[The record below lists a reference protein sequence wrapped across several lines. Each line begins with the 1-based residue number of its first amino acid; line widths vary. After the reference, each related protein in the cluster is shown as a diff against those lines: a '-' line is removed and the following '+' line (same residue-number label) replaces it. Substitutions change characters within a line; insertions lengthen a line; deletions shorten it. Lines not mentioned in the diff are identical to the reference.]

1 MDSVFRDFQRAH
13 LGRSG
18 PLLATTITPI
28 APPEDLNRLRRTFSV
43 SNAFTIQ
50 QEIRS
55 GLLAHTN
62 TELRFSKPEGN
73 AWVEVYVAYWKAVGE
88 IIALEE
94 NLKSGW
100 AGVYEAWK
108 EVANAVIRGYSN
120 GGFESW
126 TIPCLY
132 VTGRFLRIFAIKTDE
147 QLRERNGGDFNAGMQ
162 DDIAG
167 ELGKNEKLEDAA
179 RIINRIFTL
188 CISDR
193 YAAYLR
199 CNTYIKFKPVLKGYP
214 RAPIGESRK
223 WGLYYT
229 TNLLFKTYFKVISTF
244 VFIDNGSSCTGQLNS
259 IGLSKNILRALQASS
274 ADMPPIESFPMSH
287 VVTFKYYVGVI
298 LFLEENYVK
307 VGHNAHI

>member
-1 MDSVFRDFQRAH
+1 MDSVFRDFRRAH
-13 LGRSG
+13 LDRSG

-28 APPEDLNRLRRTFSV
+28 APPEDLNRLRRIFSV

-73 AWVEVYVAYWKAVGE
+73 AWVDVYVAYWKAVGE

-100 AGVYEAWK
+100 VGVYEAWK
-108 EVANAVIRGYSN
+108 EVTNAVIRGYSN

-132 VTGRFLRIFAIKTDE
+132 VTGRFLRIFAIKADG
-147 QLRERNGGDFNAGMQ
+147 QLRERNGGEFNAGMQ

-193 YAAYLR
+193 YAAYLQ
-199 CNTYIKFKPVLKGYP
+199 CKTCIK
-214 RAPIGESRK
+214 
-223 WGLYYT
+223 
-229 TNLLFKTYFKVISTF
+229 
-244 VFIDNGSSCTGQLNS
+244 D
-259 IGLSKNILRALQASS
+259 QASAKRLS
-274 ADMPPIESFPMSH
+274 
-287 VVTFKYYVGVI
+287 
-298 LFLEENYVK
+298 
-307 VGHNAHI
+307 